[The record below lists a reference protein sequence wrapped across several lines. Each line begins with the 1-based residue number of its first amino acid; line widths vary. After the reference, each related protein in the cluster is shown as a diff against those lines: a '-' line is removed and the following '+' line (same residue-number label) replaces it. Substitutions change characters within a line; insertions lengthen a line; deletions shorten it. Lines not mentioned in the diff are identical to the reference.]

1 MRGSFPAFSQQAQAN
16 VIRIGPYKLDSQVV
30 LAPMAG
36 ITDHPFRTLCHQ
48 QGAALTPAEML
59 SSDHSL
65 WHSEKSRLRRFH
77 AGEQGPRI
85 VQIAGSDPE
94 QMAQA
99 ARLNVKHGAQI
110 IDINMGCPAKKVLKK
125 AAGSA
130 LLKDEMLVRDIL
142 QAVLG
147 AVEVPVSLKM
157 RTGWSPTQRNGLSIA
172 RMAEDLG
179 IQSLAVHGRTRECM
193 FKGEVEY
200 DTIAAIKEA
209 VSIPVFANGD
219 INSPHKARRVL
230 QDTAADGVMIGR
242 AAQGRPWLFRQIRH
256 FLQHGVELPE
266 PLLQDQLE
274 MITGH
279 LQQLYK
285 FYGEY
290 KGTLIARKHV
300 AWYCLRLPAA
310 KSFRTEFNSLQ
321 TAADQLSTLQRHF
334 HKMMDHEMAQAVN
347 PREIAA

>member
-1 MRGSFPAFSQQAQAN
+1 MRACFPAFSQQAQGN

-36 ITDHPFRTLCHQ
+36 ITDHPFRTLCRQ

-59 SSDHSL
+59 SSDPSL

-85 VQIAGSDPE
+85 VQIAGSDPG

-130 LLKDEMLVRDIL
+130 LLRDEKLVRDIL
-142 QAVLG
+142 QTVVDAVD
-147 AVEVPVSLKM
+147 VPVTLKM
-157 RTGWSPTQRNGLSIA
+157 RTGWSPKQRNGLSIA

-193 FKGEVEY
+193 FKGKVEY

-219 INSPHKARRVL
+219 IDSPHKALQVL

-242 AAQGRPWLFRQIRH
+242 AAQGRPWLLRQIRH
-256 FLQHGVELPE
+256 
-266 PLLQDQLE
+266 LLQDGQKLADPTLQE
-274 MITGH
+274 QFKIIITH
-279 LQQLYK
+279 LQKLYT

-290 KGTLIARKHV
+290 KGTMIARKHV
-300 AWYCLRLPAA
+300 AWYCHRLPAA
-310 KSFRTEFNSLQ
+310 KPFRTEFNSLQ
-321 TAADQLSTLQRHF
+321 TAAAQLSLLQTHF
-334 HKMMDHEMAQAVN
+334 YQLQECEVAETEN
-347 PREIAA
+347 PQDIAA

>member
-1 MRGSFPAFSQQAQAN
+1 MRGSFPAFSQQAQCN

-36 ITDHPFRTLCHQ
+36 ITDHPFRTLCRQ

-59 SSDHSL
+59 SSDPSL

-77 AGEQGPRI
+77 TGEQGPRI
-85 VQIAGSDPE
+85 VQIAGSDPG

-99 ARLNVKHGAQI
+99 ARLNVRHGAQI

-130 LLKDEMLVRDIL
+130 LLRDEMLVRDIL
-142 QAVLG
+142 QTVVNAVD
-147 AVEVPVSLKM
+147 VPVTLKM

-179 IQSLAVHGRTRECM
+179 IQSLAVHGRTRECK

-200 DTIAAIKEA
+200 DTIAAIKKA
-209 VSIPVFANGD
+209 LSIPVFANGD
-219 INSPHKARRVL
+219 IDSPHKALQVL
-230 QDTAADGVMIGR
+230 QNTAADGVMIGR

-256 FLQHGVELPE
+256 FLQYGQELADPTLKE
-266 PLLQDQLE
+266 QLE
-274 MITGH
+274 MIITH

-290 KGTLIARKHV
+290 KGILIARKHV
-300 AWYCLRLPAA
+300 AWYCHRLPAS
-310 KSFRTEFNSLQ
+310 KTFRAEFNGLQ
-321 TAADQLSTLQRHF
+321 TAADQLSLVQTHFYTLQER
-334 HKMMDHEMAQAVN
+334 KSVKAEN
-347 PREIAA
+347 PQDIAA